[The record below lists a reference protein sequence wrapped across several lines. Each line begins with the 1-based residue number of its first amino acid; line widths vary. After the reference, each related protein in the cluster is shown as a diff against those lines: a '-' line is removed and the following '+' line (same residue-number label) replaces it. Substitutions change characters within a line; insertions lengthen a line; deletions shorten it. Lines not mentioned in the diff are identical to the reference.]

1 MKEKRRNMV
10 LYLLVAV
17 GVLLLYGI
25 GVYNGLQTLK
35 TQITAAIQEIGNQL
49 KRQANLIPNLEAS
62 VKAYLKHETGIFK
75 LLADARKS
83 IDAAVKNSSTASL
96 DAAANKVQAMLPK
109 IQAIFESNP
118 EIQANATIGQFMD
131 ELRDT
136 ADKLMYSRRTLI
148 DLTQEYNMKLVTFPS
163 ALVANMFGFKSE
175 KGLET
180 PTSGVHLTVSEKET
194 EDVKV
199 SL

>member
-1 MKEKRRNMV
+1 ML
-10 LYLLVAV
+10 LYILVAV

-35 TQITAAIQEIGNQL
+35 TQIAAAIQEIGNQL

-62 VKAYLKHETGIFK
+62 VKAYLKHETGVFK
-75 LLADARKS
+75 LLTDARKS
-83 IDAAVKNSSTASL
+83 VDAAMKSGSAASL
-96 DAAANKVQAMLPK
+96 NTAADKVQAMLPK

-118 EIQANATIGQFMD
+118 QMQASTTIGQFME

-136 ADKLMYSRRTLI
+136 ADKLMYSRRTVI

-163 ALVANMFGFKSE
+163 ALIASMFGFKSE
-175 KGLET
+175 KGLEISA
-180 PTSGVHLTVSEKET
+180 SGAHLKVSQKET